1 MEKRLY
7 IVRHCKA
14 AGQEFTAPLTEEGEQ
29 QTNELVHFF
38 ADKPIDRI
46 VSSPYVRAVQ
56 TIEPLARQR
65 NLSIERDER
74 FGERVLFGDGQ
85 FTEDWLEKFERTF
98 VDFDLAYSGG
108 ESNRQA
114 MERAKAAIGEVLQAD
129 AAHTVIVSHGN
140 LTILMLHLFDKR
152 YGFAEWK
159 SLSNP
164 DVFEIAISARKGEV
178 TRIWR

>member
-14 AGQEFTAPLTEEGEQ
+14 AGQAIDAPLTAEGELQAQ
-29 QTNELVHFF
+29 QLAAFF

-46 VSSPYVRAVQ
+46 ISSPYVRAIK
-56 TIEPLARQR
+56 TIEPLAKKL
-65 NLSIERDER
+65 NLPIEQDER

-98 VDFDLAYSGG
+98 EDFNLAYNDG

-114 MERAKAAIGEVLQAD
+114 MERAKTAIDEILQAD
-129 AAHTVIVSHGN
+129 EKNVIIVSHGN
-140 LTILMLHLFDKR
+140 LTVLMLKLFDER

-164 DVFEIAISARKGEV
+164 DVFEIVVSDGKGQV
-178 TRIWR
+178 KRIWQ

>member
-14 AGQEFTAPLTEEGEQ
+14 TGQEVTAPLTEEGERQ
-29 QTNELVHFF
+29 AEELVDFF
-38 ADKPIDRI
+38 ADKPVDRI
-46 VSSPYVRAVQ
+46 ISSPYVRAIK
-56 TIEPLARQR
+56 TIEPLAKKL
-65 NLSIERDER
+65 NVPIEQDER

-98 VDFDLAYSGG
+98 EDFDLSYNGG

-114 MERAKAAIGEVLQAD
+114 MERAKAAIDEILQAD
-129 AAHTVIVSHGN
+129 EKNVIIVSHGN
-140 LTILMLHLFDKR
+140 LTVLMLKLFDER

-164 DVFEIAISARKGEV
+164 DVFEIIVSGDKGQIK
-178 TRIWR
+178 RIWQ